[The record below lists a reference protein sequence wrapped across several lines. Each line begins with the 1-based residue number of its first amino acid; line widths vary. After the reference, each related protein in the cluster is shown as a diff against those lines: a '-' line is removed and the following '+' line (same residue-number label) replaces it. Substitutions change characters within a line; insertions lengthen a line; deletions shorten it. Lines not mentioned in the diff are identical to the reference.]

1 MLHVSKRPPFKD
13 VLHLLRPS
21 TLELYVIRVY
31 QYNMFT
37 GWCDCPL
44 STEGMEEA
52 VDAGRLLAAAG
63 LQVRLFSC

>member
-1 MLHVSKRPPFKD
+1 MTSFY
-13 VLHLLRPS
+13 LLF
-21 TLELYVIRVY
+21 TIRVC

-63 LQVRLFSC
+63 LQVRPVRC